1 MVARLQ
7 RTTVFLL
14 WAVTL
19 LWFGTQAFEGQWLSA
34 VIGAL
39 LLLNLQQLDRK
50 SVV

>member
-19 LWFGTQAFEGQWLSA
+19 LWFGTQAYEGRWFA
-34 VIGAL
+34 ATIAG
-39 LLLNLQQLDRK
+39 R
-50 SVV
+50 